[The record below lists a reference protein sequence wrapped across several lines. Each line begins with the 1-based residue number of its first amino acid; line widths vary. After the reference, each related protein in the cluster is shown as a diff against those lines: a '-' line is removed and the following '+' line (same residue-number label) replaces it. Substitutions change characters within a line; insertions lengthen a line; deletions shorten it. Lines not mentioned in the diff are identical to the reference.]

1 MKKLITIIT
10 LTVVSA
16 AAYGVPFT
24 DVFKIIKH
32 YSSSADLHV
41 YDTSYD
47 SANRGVLGN
56 VMADHFGLMR
66 RYAKLNKANVLFD
79 CDDYAFTFKAM
90 VSCYGKMLGDNYLCG
105 VLTVKQEKE
114 FGGVPAGGYHALNV
128 ILIDG
133 VLNVLEPQTYEY
145 TPLAEYPN
153 RGNIIGFIL

>member
-1 MKKLITIIT
+1 MKKLIAILT

-24 DVFKIIKH
+24 DVFTIIRH
-32 YSSSADLHV
+32 YSSNADLHV

-47 SANRGVLGN
+47 SANKNVLGS
-56 VMADHFGLMR
+56 VMSDHFGMMR
-66 RYAKLNKANVLFD
+66 RYAKLQDENILFD
-79 CDDYAFTFKAM
+79 CDDYAFTFKSM
-90 VSCYGKMLGDNYLCG
+90 VSCYGLMLGENYLCG

-114 FGGVPAGGYHALNV
+114 FGGVPAGGYHALNIMLV
-128 ILIDG
+128 NDVLI
-133 VLNVLEPQTYEY
+133 VVEPQTYKY